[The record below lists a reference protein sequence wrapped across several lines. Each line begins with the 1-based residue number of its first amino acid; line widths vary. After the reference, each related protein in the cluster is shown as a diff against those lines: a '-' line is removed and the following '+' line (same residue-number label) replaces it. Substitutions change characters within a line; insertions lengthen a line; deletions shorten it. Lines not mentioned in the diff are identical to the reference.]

1 MPSVT
6 IQRLKCFV
14 AKKNVLRHSLTLS
27 IKKLL
32 FDRGV
37 FRYPL
42 KTVLHYVFC
51 CASCRRIK
59 QNAKSSNHF
68 RWHMLYDQGE
78 GKLQEELDCITFL
91 KTIRQLKLLTQVL
104 LTRKQKLMLR
114 FQKANVLDSE
124 TSSSDSDKGG
134 GQQLLKQLQGGDPQE
149 KTAA

>member
-1 MPSVT
+1 
-6 IQRLKCFV
+6 
-14 AKKNVLRHSLTLS
+14 
-27 IKKLL
+27 
-32 FDRGV
+32 
-37 FRYPL
+37 
-42 KTVLHYVFC
+42 
-51 CASCRRIK
+51 
-59 QNAKSSNHF
+59 
-68 RWHMLYDQGE
+68 MLYDQGE